1 VSLEDTTMPVDV
13 TRTLREALSQLQSER
28 DRIDRQMRSI
38 RSVLG
43 GARDSRGSAG
53 ATGGGRRR
61 RRRMSAAA
69 RRAVSQRM
77 KAYWASRRAAK
88 QGGRG
93 RGKTAKAA
101 S

>member
-1 VSLEDTTMPVDV
+1 MPVDV
-13 TRTLREALSQLQSER
+13 TRTLRQALNQLQSER
-28 DRIDRQMRSI
+28 HRIERQIRSI
-38 RSVLG
+38 QSVLD
-43 GARDSRGSAG
+43 GAGQGRGSAP
-53 ATGGGRRR
+53 GGGARR

-77 KAYWASRRAAK
+77 KAYWASRRK

-93 RGKTAKAA
+93 KAKAAKAAKAA

>member
-1 VSLEDTTMPVDV
+1 MPVDV

-28 DRIDRQMRSI
+28 NRIDRQIRSI
-38 RSVLG
+38 QSVLDGNDG
-43 GARDSRGSAG
+43 GGSAG
-53 ATGGGRRR
+53 GGGMRRR

-88 QGGRG
+88 QGRARG
-93 RGKTAKAA
+93 KGKTAKAA